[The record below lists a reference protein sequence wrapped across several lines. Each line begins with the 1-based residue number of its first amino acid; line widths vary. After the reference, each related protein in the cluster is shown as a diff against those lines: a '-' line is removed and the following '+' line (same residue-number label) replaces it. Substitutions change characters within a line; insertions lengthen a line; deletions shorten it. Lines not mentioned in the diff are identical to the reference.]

1 MKPTHICTQAQYPTA
16 SSLRVGGR
24 AEGGRAPKAAPH
36 AAQNVSRQRPAPA
49 NLSRSRAIPSG
60 ERTRTLTRRRVGAH
74 TRTRAIT
81 RARQRGEACARLARA
96 SNPKPAAAMKAA
108 GLVVSSS
115 ARRAA
120 NITKRASESWTGLLC
135 TTSRRSEMRTA
146 GGEGG
151 MEGGGTLAAGVG
163 RVCSSGGVAE
173 PERSRSS
180 MGLPPPKCH
189 VISPGPGGGG
199 APASAS
205 GPRASEISARKG
217 SRPASNP
224 DPDASPACAAAANPS
239 TRPSADAVRA
249 SGVSRSGGGA
259 GKRGIA
265 TADGRATLLLSVRPT
280 EKATPP
286 PEVDSAAASARPG
299 SGPGSSSLRITSVG
313 PGQSDVWFTTRCAG
327 KREDGDGSFQKP
339 SPWRLAISSEPSP
352 TGTHTLDAGTN
363 TPCFRQRPQNLSRKA
378 ALDACGGSASQ
389 PSAPPETTSP
399 QHVSV

>member
-1 MKPTHICTQAQYPTA
+1 
-16 SSLRVGGR
+16 
-24 AEGGRAPKAAPH
+24 
-36 AAQNVSRQRPAPA
+36 
-49 NLSRSRAIPSG
+49 
-60 ERTRTLTRRRVGAH
+60 
-74 TRTRAIT
+74 
-81 RARQRGEACARLARA
+81 
-96 SNPKPAAAMKAA
+96 
-108 GLVVSSS
+108 
-115 ARRAA
+115 
-120 NITKRASESWTGLLC
+120 
-135 TTSRRSEMRTA
+135 MRMA

-363 TPCFRQRPQNLSRKA
+363 TPCFRQRPRLASQGRSLGINIWKRGSA
-378 ALDACGGSASQ
+378 ACAVAAANTSKGEPNSLLPCGGHRLPVRRREEEARRRRRPSRRSASKRR
-389 PSAPPETTSP
+389 A
-399 QHVSV
+399 

>member
-1 MKPTHICTQAQYPTA
+1 MQAQYPTA

-24 AEGGRAPKAAPH
+24 AEGGSAPRAAPV
-36 AAQNVSRQRPAPA
+36 AAAIVVMHRPTPA
-49 NLSRSRAIPSG
+49 NLSSSRANASG

-74 TRTRAIT
+74 ARTRAIAC
-81 RARQRGEACARLARA
+81 ARQRGEACARLARA
-96 SNPKPAAAMKAA
+96 SNPKPAAARRPA

-120 NITKRASESWTGLLC
+120 NTTVRASENWTGANAP
-135 TTSRRSEMRTA
+135 RRAESERERGESSGSGGVAGVDWSA

-151 MEGGGTLAAGVG
+151 LEAGCSGAAAKL
-163 RVCSSGGVAE
+163 SST
-173 PERSRSS
+173 
-180 MGLPPPKCH
+180 
-189 VISPGPGGGG
+189 
-199 APASAS
+199 PAADE
-205 GPRASEISARKG
+205 A
-217 SRPASNP
+217 
-224 DPDASPACAAAANPS
+224 DASLACAAAASPS
-239 TRPSADAVRA
+239 TDPSTSPSAAALRA
-249 SGVSRSGGGA
+249 RGVSRSGGGA

-265 TADGRATLLLSVRPT
+265 AAHGRATLLLSVRPT
-280 EKATPP
+280 EKATQP

-339 SPWRLAISSEPSP
+339 SPWRLAISSEPAP
-352 TGTHTLDAGTN
+352 MGMRTLDAGTN
-363 TPCFRQRPQNLSRKA
+363 TPRCRQPPQNLSRKA
-378 ALDACGGSASQ
+378 ARDACGGSASQ